1 MIFSLLRFSLAI
13 LVGSFYLW
21 SCSPEKQ
28 EDVSPNIV
36 VIIADDLGWM
46 DVGYNGQTYY
56 ETPNIDQLASEGMIF
71 DRFYPSAANCAPS
84 RACIMTGMYSPRHHV
99 YLPNGIARGNVD
111 KMRFKVPTRGEDST
125 YNTFQVN
132 NNHVAPE
139 FMSLAELLKQKG
151 YVTARLGKWHI
162 GDDNQGFDSL
172 SSSGVFGEIS
182 NIDGDE
188 GRYYNDTAVAQR
200 LTDAAITFIE
210 KHQEQ
215 PFFVYLAHWEV
226 HTPMSATKERIE
238 YYQEKL
244 KDFEGEGYVPTYAA
258 EVEQVDLSVGRVM
271 DHLKELGIDKNTL
284 VIFTSDNGGLARLTN
299 NAPLRAGKGTFYEGG
314 IRVPFCVRWPE
325 VVRAGSRS
333 DYAAIGIDLMPTF
346 AELSG
351 AALPTSQ
358 PVDGTSFLGILKEEQ
373 QDRDR
378 DLFLHF
384 PLYLEGSGAK
394 EQVLPVYSTDNYFWR
409 AVPSTTL
416 LRGNWKLIYYY
427 EYETYELFNLKEDL
441 GETQDVASKNP
452 ELVQDMLQAI
462 DKWTGDT
469 AAPVPDILNEKLT
482 GREL

>member
-1 MIFSLLRFSLAI
+1 
-13 LVGSFYLW
+13 
-21 SCSPEKQ
+21 
-28 EDVSPNIV
+28 
-36 VIIADDLGWM
+36 
-46 DVGYNGQTYY
+46 
-56 ETPNIDQLASEGMIF
+56 
-71 DRFYPSAANCAPS
+71 
-84 RACIMTGMYSPRHHV
+84 
-99 YLPNGIARGNVD
+99 
-111 KMRFKVPTRGEDST
+111 
-125 YNTFQVN
+125 
-132 NNHVAPE
+132 
-139 FMSLAELLKQKG
+139 
-151 YVTARLGKWHI
+151 
-162 GDDNQGFDSL
+162 
-172 SSSGVFGEIS
+172 
-182 NIDGDE
+182 
-188 GRYYNDTAVAQR
+188 
-200 LTDAAITFIE
+200 
-210 KHQEQ
+210 
-215 PFFVYLAHWEV
+215 
-226 HTPMSATKERIE
+226 MSATKERIE

-482 GREL
+482 GRELQDEILFSLFFDSFGGTRIL